1 MEPSHVRRYDN
12 NPIDRVP
19 GEDWRAIHGPSPW
32 VSFLLVRYSIV
43 LVLVSRVEPSK
54 GRMHASS
61 RTTISPISM
70 SFFFPS
76 MVYSSESSTARY
88 LVFLRVFISRHIQA
102 LGTEVDESLCLLRMA
117 AAAVRIARRRIG
129 SAKQAILRRSGS
141 GENGVCLL
149 LGIISLINRG
159 YDAIYHGSWD
169 RCVCVVPRP
178 RPNVVMACPLA
189 SFVQKLYDF
198 CSCLQ
203 SSLKLGAVRTSDREA
218 IGIMHAMPS

>member
-1 MEPSHVRRYDN
+1 LDVQFHSSSRWSQVTLDVTTTTRSIESPVRTGEQFT
-12 NPIDRVP
+12 VP
-19 GEDWRAIHGPSPW
+19 LPGSLSAAD
-32 VSFLLVRYSIV
+32 FLLVRHSIV

-129 SAKQAILRRSGS
+129 ECEASNIAKIRVRRKRR
-141 GENGVCLL
+141 VLAAWYHF
-149 LGIISLINRG
+149 IN
-159 YDAIYHGSWD
+159 
-169 RCVCVVPRP
+169 
-178 RPNVVMACPLA
+178 
-189 SFVQKLYDF
+189 
-198 CSCLQ
+198 
-203 SSLKLGAVRTSDREA
+203 
-218 IGIMHAMPS
+218 